1 MEEEGGRGDILCDRR
16 QRLLTKGYGEGK
28 AMRHLL
34 GLKWKTSF
42 SSRIRVRKLKSFVSS
57 GLVERKAG
65 GEADYKLQKLQKEAN
80 EKLEALYGG
89 DIIKGGR

>member
-1 MEEEGGRGDILCDRR
+1 M
-16 QRLLTKGYGEGK
+16 
-28 AMRHLL
+28 
-34 GLKWKTSF
+34 
-42 SSRIRVRKLKSFVSS
+42 KSFVSS
-57 GLVERKAG
+57 GLVEREGGGFVRAG